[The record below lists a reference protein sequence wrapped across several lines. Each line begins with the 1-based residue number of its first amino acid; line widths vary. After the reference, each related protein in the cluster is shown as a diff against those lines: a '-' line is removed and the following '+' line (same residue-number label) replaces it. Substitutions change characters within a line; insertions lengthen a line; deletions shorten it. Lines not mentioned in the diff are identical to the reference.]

1 MDPTSTDNILYY
13 QGGFHYIHIY
23 SINTNIKFTIECV
36 AVNKLLFLD
45 TGMCGLV
52 KLAFYGLLHT
62 KCPHTWIN
70 ISSSTQIP
78 SQPQT
83 FCCDGLVTQAGQ
95 GSDLLVEAELAYNGY

>member
-13 QGGFHYIHIY
+13 QGGFHYTHIY

-36 AVNKLLFLD
+36 AVNKLLLLD

-52 KLAFYGLLHT
+52 RLAFYGLLLT
-62 KCPHTWIN
+62 KCLHTWIN
-70 ISSSTQIP
+70 ISSLTQVP

-83 FCCDGLVTQAGQ
+83 FCGDGLVTQAGQ
-95 GSDLLVEAELAYNGY
+95 GSDL